1 MDAPNARGCRG
12 HQRLIEIDMNLSEID
27 YLRGVAERRDAA
39 PHGQKR
45 EVIALACHHLQI
57 SAAELHR
64 RLAELGL
71 NGERKRRSD
80 AGRSTLSEDE
90 ARLICGVMTE
100 STRANGKRLL
110 TFEDAVDMLRANGKL
125 ECSLSAAHIAR
136 VMREKGWHPDQLTK
150 ASAHTQLASLHPNHV
165 WQIDASICVLYYL
178 DTGGL
183 SVMDEKEFEKN
194 KPANFARVADKRV
207 IRYVITDHFSGSIW
221 VSYFTGSENSE
232 NLTEAFLAAIQ
243 PKTAQ
248 EPLHGVPFIVNADAA
263 SANKGQLFQNLLK
276 RLKCNFIAHLP
287 GNARATGQVE
297 NAQNLIER
305 HFEARLAFLR
315 VTGLDHLNQ
324 LAQQW
329 RIAFNAMRKHTRH
342 GMTRYACWQRIK
354 EDQLRLPPSI
364 DLCRELVSTHPV
376 EATVRGDL
384 TITHSIKGFGSTAYS
399 LRDCAGIEPK
409 EKVLVVVNPYRAPAI
424 DVTVRGAD
432 GQEVTYTIEPQ
443 AKREGGFAA
452 DAPVIGESFA
462 APRDSVTDTR
472 TKQLLKDAYGTETL
486 LEADAKRKAK
496 APAYA
501 GQIDS
506 FADVKQTQVPDWMGK
521 RGTTLD
527 VPEVAREIA
536 PLTHTQAAIQLR
548 HLLDRHLEQAEYAW
562 LRSRFADGVPAEQIG
577 ALAQQFS
584 GKASNVDQADGT
596 HGPAGI
602 RRIK

>member
-1 MDAPNARGCRG
+1 
-12 HQRLIEIDMNLSEID
+12 MNLSEID

-39 PHGQKR
+39 KHGQKR

-64 RLAELGL
+64 RLADLGL

-80 AGRSTLSEDE
+80 AGQSTLTENE

-110 TFEDAVDMLRANGKL
+110 TFEDAVDMLRANDKL
-125 ECSLSAAHIAR
+125 QCSLSAAHIAR

-207 IRYVITDHFSGSIW
+207 IRYVVTDHFSGTFW
-221 VSYFTGSENSE
+221 VGYFTGAENSE

-248 EPLHGVPFIVNADAA
+248 EPFQGVPNILMADAA

-276 RLKCNFIAHLP
+276 RLKCEFIAHLP

-342 GMTRYACWQRIK
+342 GMTRYACWQRVR
-354 EDQLRLPPSI
+354 EDQLRLPPGI
-364 DLCRELVSTHPV
+364 ELCRELVTTHPI

-384 TITHSIKGFGSTAYS
+384 TITYSIKGFGSTAYS
-399 LRDCAGIEPK
+399 LRECVGVEPK

-424 DVTVRGAD
+424 DVTVRSAD
-432 GQEVTYTIEPQ
+432 GQETVYTIEPQ
-443 AKREGGFAA
+443 AKRDGGFAA
-452 DAPVIGESFA
+452 DAPIIGQAFA
-462 APRDSVTDTR
+462 AQRDSVTDSR

-486 LEADAKRKAK
+486 LQADAKRKAK
-496 APAYA
+496 APAYS
-501 GQIDS
+501 GEIDS
-506 FADVKQTQVPDWMGK
+506 FADVKQTQVPDWMTK

-527 VPEVAREIA
+527 VPEVAREVA
-536 PLTHTQAAIQLR
+536 ALTHTQAALQLK
-548 HLLDRHLEQAEYAW
+548 HLLGRNLEQPEFAW
-562 LRSRFADGVPAEQIG
+562 LKSRFADGVPAEQIK
-577 ALAQQFS
+577 ALAQQFE
-584 GKASNVDQADGT
+584 GKGETSTKADGT
-596 HGPAGI
+596 HGPAVF
-602 RRIK
+602 RRVK